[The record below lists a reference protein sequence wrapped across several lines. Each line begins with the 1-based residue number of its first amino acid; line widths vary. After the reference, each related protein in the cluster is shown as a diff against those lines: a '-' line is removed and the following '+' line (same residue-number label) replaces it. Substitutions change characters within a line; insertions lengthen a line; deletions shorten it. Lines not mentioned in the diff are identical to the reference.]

1 MGNIMTCKINAD
13 TSDGLKIV
21 SDTSGAVDIQRNGS
35 TIVTVD
41 TRLKANSIKVYS
53 AFGNQ
58 SATSTDTSNYTVGA
72 MTKAI
77 TPTSADSLF
86 YITWQSMWQFGI
98 NETNA
103 GARISLTHIVDGT
116 TNNSTTPS
124 TSQHDFW
131 SVDNYD
137 SAGSRHPILTHTYT
151 VQPNTTNEVTFG
163 FRWLAYGTGVQGPYA
178 WQRFSILEITDATLD
193 IG

>member
-1 MGNIMTCKINAD
+1 MSTVKSSSEDLTLNAD
-13 TSDGLKIV
+13 
-21 SDTSGAVDIQRNGS
+21 GAGNDVVLQSNGS

-53 AFGNQ
+53 AFGTQ
-58 SATSTDTSNYTVGA
+58 SATSTDTINYTVGA

-77 TPTSADSLF
+77 TPISADSIF
-86 YITWQSMWQFGI
+86 YITWQSMWQFGV
-98 NETNA
+98 NEIAA
-103 GARISLTHIVDGT
+103 GAKINLTHIVDGT
-116 TNNSTTPS
+116 TYNSTAPS
-124 TSQHDFW
+124 TTNHDFW
-131 SVDNYD
+131 GIDNYD
-137 SAGSRHPILTHTYT
+137 GHGVRHPVLTHTYT

-163 FRWLAYGTGVQGPYA
+163 YRWLAYGNGVQGPYA

>member
-1 MGNIMTCKINAD
+1 MTCKINAD
-13 TSDGLKIV
+13 TSDGLKIA

-53 AFGNQ
+53 AFGTQ
-58 SATSTDTSNYTVGA
+58 TATSTDTFNFTVGA

-77 TPTSADSLF
+77 TPISADSLF
-86 YITWQSMWQFGI
+86 YITWQSMWQFDI
-98 NETNA
+98 NELGA
-103 GARISLTHIVDGT
+103 GARVNMTHIVDGT

-124 TSQHDFW
+124 TTNHDFW
-131 SVDNYD
+131 GGDNYD
-137 SAGSRHPILTHTYT
+137 GHGIRHPILTHTYT

-163 FRWLAYGTGVQGPYA
+163 YRWLAYGNGAQGPYA